1 MVEKPN
7 KLQPALVGGLVL
19 GLLSSIPFVSLANI
33 CCCLWVLL
41 GGAIAARMLVK
52 RSPVL
57 PVTMGDGAVVGLLAG
72 AVGAGVM
79 LLISVPLG
87 ILGVGSGMAE
97 SLLRYMGEAVND
109 PNVRQ
114 EMERAIEQMR
124 QQSAGQRLAGVL
136 FNWLISAVVTV
147 AFATLGGIIGVAIF
161 EKRKGQPPV
170 AGPGGYPPPGYPP
183 QGFTPPGQ
191 PPAGPGG
198 GPQPPPGQPP
208 YGGGEPPPY

>member
-19 GLLSSIPFVSLANI
+19 GLLSSIPFISLGNI

-41 GGAIAARMLVK
+41 GGAIAARMLVN

-57 PVTMGDGAVVGLLAG
+57 PVTTGDGAVVGLLAG

-87 ILGVGSGMAE
+87 ILGVGSGVAE
-97 SLLRYMGEAVND
+97 SLLRSIGEAVND

-124 QQSAGQRLAGVL
+124 QQSAGQRMVGAL
-136 FNWLISAVVTV
+136 FNWLISAVVVV

-161 EKRKGQPPV
+161 EKRKGQPPTT
-170 AGPGGYPPPGYPP
+170 GPGGYPPPG
-183 QGFTPPGQ
+183 FTPPGQ
-191 PPAGPGG
+191 PPGGPSSG